1 MTDNEPP
8 KSTDHEGAAEAIKGA
23 DSSAPRQSSRSSDD
37 PHTGEEFYSPEFD
50 SQEEAPEGTYV
61 PPEFAE
67 EELEA
72 LGSLDL
78 PRRSRSALRRTNRPS
93 SVPRAPSATDLE
105 RHRYLI
111 VDETQVELAAR
122 AIVEKLDEA
131 NLQGFSLPAARNLID
146 TQTRYFQDLGEAAIA
161 LARADDMDSVSADHV
176 KRAKRRLRKTGSSL
190 RQSVLNIA
198 GGAILGA
205 ALQETVGIANS
216 SGPLDKIRVLLTIG
230 LWLGGTISLVF
241 ALMSRSV
248 D

>member
-1 MTDNEPP
+1 
-8 KSTDHEGAAEAIKGA
+8 
-23 DSSAPRQSSRSSDD
+23 
-37 PHTGEEFYSPEFD
+37 
-50 SQEEAPEGTYV
+50 
-61 PPEFAE
+61 
-67 EELEA
+67 
-72 LGSLDL
+72 
-78 PRRSRSALRRTNRPS
+78 
-93 SVPRAPSATDLE
+93 
-105 RHRYLI
+105 
-111 VDETQVELAAR
+111 
-122 AIVEKLDEA
+122 
-131 NLQGFSLPAARNLID
+131 
-146 TQTRYFQDLGEAAIA
+146 
-161 LARADDMDSVSADHV
+161 MDSVSADHV